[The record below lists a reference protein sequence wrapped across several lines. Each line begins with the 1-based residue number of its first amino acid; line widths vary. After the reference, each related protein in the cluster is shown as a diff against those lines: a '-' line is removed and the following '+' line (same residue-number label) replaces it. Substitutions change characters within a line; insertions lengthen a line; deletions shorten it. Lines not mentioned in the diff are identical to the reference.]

1 MYIDS
6 STNDD
11 FFIEKLSLIFFIK
24 LCIKVIKASSSLSS
38 ILKVK
43 GWRFKPRFKTS
54 TIKMVRKSYESS
66 KLYPIRDTLQ
76 VHLSNSNQAF
86 RIWWFHKRV
95 PVHRHFPVV
104 IVVLEIFEHLLH
116 GVFASHEL
124 LFGPVPRVAR
134 VELCDFDVDLVT
146 PDTATHACLQATHL
160 GR

>member
-1 MYIDS
+1 MMTFS
-6 STNDD
+6 SK
-11 FFIEKLSLIFFIK
+11 KLLLIFFIK
-24 LCIKVIKASSSLSS
+24 KCIKVVKAYSKL
-38 ILKVK
+38 IIVHLKGK
-43 GWRFKPRFKTS
+43 GGRLKPVPLR
-54 TIKMVRKSYESS
+54 KMVRKSFESS
-66 KLYPIRDTLQ
+66 NLYLIRDTLQ

-86 RIWWFHKRV
+86 QIWWFHKRV

-124 LFGPVPRVAR
+124 LFWPVPRVAR